1 MPRNSLLCLVLFVS
15 GALVWRV
22 DAEEKPFAI
31 QVVDE
36 ATGSGVPLVELETMD
51 RQTYVT
57 DSAGRVAFSEPGQM
71 GVPVW
76 FSLRSHGYEFPT
88 DGFGMTGVRLT
99 TQSGGQAVIK
109 AKRLNIAER
118 LVRLTGLGI
127 YRDSVRLGEKVPLAE
142 PVSCG
147 GVAGQDTVQV
157 ATYRGRLFWV
167 WGDTMRLA
175 YPLGNFRATG
185 AWSDLPARGGLPPE
199 QGIDYHYLTDPSGF
213 ARAMC
218 PYPEQPDGLIWLEG
232 MVTVPDATGRERLV
246 ARYQR
251 RRGLEKI
258 HEHGFAVFNDEKEIF
273 EPVKTLPLE
282 EKWRFL
288 RTQPAHGH
296 DKYGDWLYIGEA
308 SSNVR
313 VPARFEAVLDPTQ
326 YESWTCVDGSGQR
339 LKKDGRLD
347 YAWRKDGTPIESPEE
362 AKWVRQGTITAAE
375 CRITPED
382 VATGQRVTLHVGTVR
397 WNAYR
402 QRWVL
407 IAVQT
412 GGKPSFLG
420 EVWYAEAQAPTGP
433 WRRAVKILT
442 HDRYSFYNP
451 VQHEFFDEDGGRRIY
466 FEGTYT
472 STFSGNEQRTPHY
485 DYNQMLY
492 RLDLSDP
499 RLKAAQE

>member
-1 MPRNSLLCLVLFVS
+1 VLGAMKHLLSLLVLGCVS
-15 GALVWRV
+15 AAVA
-22 DAEEKPFAI
+22 AEEKPFAI

-36 ATGSGVPLVELETMD
+36 ATGRGVPLVELETMD
-51 RQTYVT
+51 RQTYLT

-99 TQSGGQAVIK
+99 PRNGEQATIK

-127 YRDSVRLGEKVPLAE
+127 YRDSVRLGAQVPLAQ
-142 PVSCG
+142 PVNCG

-157 ATYRGRLFWV
+157 ATYRGRLFWI

-185 AWSDLPARGGLPPE
+185 AWSDLPGHGGLAAD
-199 QGIDYHYLTDPSGF
+199 QGVNYQYLTDATGF
-213 ARAMC
+213 VRAMC

-232 MVTVPDATGRERLV
+232 MVTVPDAAGRERLV

-251 RRGLEKI
+251 RRGLEKL

-273 EPVKTLPLE
+273 EPVKQLPLE

-288 RTQPAHGH
+288 RAQPAHGH
-296 DKYGDWLYIGEA
+296 DESGDWLYIGDATA
-308 SSNVR
+308 SVR
-313 VPARFEAVLDPTQ
+313 VPARYEAVIDPTQ
-326 YESWTCVDGSGQR
+326 YEAWSHGSWQKEAEPVES
-339 LKKDGRLD
+339 KD
-347 YAWRKDGTPIESPEE
+347 E
-362 AKWVRQGTITAAE
+362 AKLVKSAALKPGE
-375 CRITPED
+375 CMALPED

-397 WNAYR
+397 WNAFR

-407 IAVQT
+407 IAVQI
-412 GGKPSFLG
+412 GGKPSHLG
-420 EVWYAEAQAPTGP
+420 EVWYAEAKAPQGP
-433 WRRAVKILT
+433 WKRAVKILT
-442 HDRYSFYNP
+442 HDRQTFYNP
-451 VQHEFFDEDGGRRIY
+451 VQHEFFDEEGGRRIY

-472 STFSGNEQRTPHY
+472 NTFSGNEQRTPHY